1 MHDAYGSG
9 IRHYGRN
16 MTKLLRILT
25 GVHAG
30 AELRLREGTHRV
42 AADDDADIRI
52 TDWRG
57 EDIVLAVDAT
67 GLVSARRAA
76 AQTAPAAD
84 ATLGA
89 THGEGTAEQESE
101 HDDSAVLLVDFV
113 PMQFGDTVVCIG
125 PEDATWPSDL
135 ELLSTLLVKPHE
147 ARHEAERSSRRKLVG
162 AMLGCAMLGAIIV
175 IGSVL
180 ITTVVSRAAHPSTPD
195 TLAQRINEQLAAAH
209 LSEVRA
215 EAHNTR
221 IAIKGMVGTAEDDAA
236 VRALIARV
244 PSTTV
249 ARQYDIAQN
258 DVRNIE
264 ESLGMPGVQ
273 VKYTGHGV
281 FEIAGTVDNPS
292 DLSARLATMRHDF
305 SPNIKELRV
314 QVQQSEASMAPPES
328 FSELMA
334 SDDIRYAET
343 PDGVKHIY
351 ALPEAASDTAAALP
365 AASLG
370 ASAALAAASAGELS
384 QPAAAAAASAPSQEA
399 TLAANAPQ
407 RTARPAGAAPA
418 APPVSTAFL
427 PLPK

>member
-1 MHDAYGSG
+1 
-9 IRHYGRN
+9 

-52 TDWRG
+52 TDWHG

-76 AQTAPAAD
+76 AQTALAAD
-84 ATLGA
+84 TTEGA
-89 THGEGTAEQESE
+89 TYAERTVENGSE

-135 ELLSTLLVKPHE
+135 DLLSTLLVKPHE

-215 EAHNTR
+215 EVRNTR
-221 IAIKGMVGTAEDDAA
+221 ITINGMVGTAQDDAA

-244 PSTTV
+244 PSTPV

-273 VKYTGHGV
+273 VKYAGHGV

-292 DLSARLATMRHDF
+292 NLSARLATMRHDF

-314 QVQQSEASMAPPES
+314 QVKQSEASMAPPES
-328 FSELMA
+328 YSELMA

-351 ALPEAASDTAAALP
+351 ALPDAASAASAASSDTAATLP
-365 AASLG
+365 AAS
-370 ASAALAAASAGELS
+370 AAPAARSAGEPA
-384 QPAAAAAASAPSQEA
+384 QPAAAAASASSGET
-399 TLAANAPQ
+399 TLAAHAPQ
-407 RTARPAGAAPA
+407 HAAQPAGTAPA
-418 APPVSTAFL
+418 APFVATAFL